1 MRATK
6 KIIYLLRKVESQGD
20 HFEIFF
26 GFRPVEAPGLKLGAV
41 AEVISYHCREF
52 FLLSYC
58 VAFLI
63 YLANK

>member
-6 KIIYLLRKVESQGD
+6 KIIYLLRKVRSQGGY
-20 HFEIFF
+20 FEIFF
-26 GFRPVEAPGLKLGAV
+26 GFRPVVAPGLKLGAA

-52 FLLSYC
+52 FLMSYC
-58 VAFLI
+58 VAFLL